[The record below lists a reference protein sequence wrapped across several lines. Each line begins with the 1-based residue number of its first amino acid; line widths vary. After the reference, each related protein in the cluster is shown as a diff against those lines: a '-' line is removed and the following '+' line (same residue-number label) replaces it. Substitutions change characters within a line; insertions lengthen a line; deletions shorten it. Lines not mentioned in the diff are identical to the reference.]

1 MPTPMPMP
9 MPLSPR
15 FVAELAGPR
24 TRSEFFQA
32 QERHEEE
39 SPSHACIRGR
49 ARLGTFVACVAYNFW
64 RVLGCG

>member
-32 QERHEEE
+32 QERHE
-39 SPSHACIRGR
+39 CIRGR